1 MDKFL
6 WLTECVKSGLQSF
19 VLEIFSSDNA
29 PQFGR
34 PFEVDSDQVETLIE
48 DNKCYSTWEIASIL
62 KISKWSSENHL
73 GQLGY
78 VNCFD
83 IWIPHQLSER
93 KLLTVFLHLI
103 FYVAAMKIFCF

>member
-93 KLLTVFLHLI
+93 KFLTVFLHVI
-103 FYVAAMKIFCF
+103 FYVAAVKIFCF